1 MMPEKNPSEFTKT
14 LYGCEPEDIAEVVI
28 RTPHMIRLLRTSR
41 GKLMM

>member
-28 RTPHMIRLLRTSR
+28 RTPYDSTLEDLR